1 MSITKENLQK
11 FSELWKTASESLSR
25 KEFVEAFK
33 AVTDLILRIQK
44 EMVDKNNRS
53 LVDFQSFVSDLAG
66 KLESSNE
73 VNLGGIKEKASKVMA
88 SVEKSLK
95 EQENGMNFIYDK
107 VRKIKEGKDG
117 YTPRKGI
124 DYFDGKNAD
133 EEKVIKNVLEKI
145 VLPEVEPEKLR
156 KKLESLQGE
165 DRLDKDAIRGLQDE
179 FKSLKEMIV
188 ANRNLGSAYRPR
200 LRDMWIIETPSGTID
215 GANLTFTLSTNYI
228 DNSLDI
234 IADGVHMR
242 ITRDYTLSG
251 RTLTMI
257 VAPQLTLDAHY
268 QKL

>member
-1 MSITKENLQK
+1 
-11 FSELWKTASESLSR
+11 
-25 KEFVEAFK
+25 
-33 AVTDLILRIQK
+33 
-44 EMVDKNNRS
+44 
-53 LVDFQSFVSDLAG
+53 
-66 KLESSNE
+66 
-73 VNLGGIKEKASKVMA
+73 
-88 SVEKSLK
+88 
-95 EQENGMNFIYDK
+95 MNFIYDK
-107 VRKIKEGKDG
+107 VRRSKEGKDG

-156 KKLESLQGE
+156 EKLESLKGE
-165 DRLDKDAIRGLQDE
+165 DRLDKDAIRGLQEE
-179 FKSLKEMIV
+179 FRALREQIV
-188 ANRNLGSAYRPR
+188 ASRRLGAGPR
-200 LRDMWIIETPSGTID
+200 QRDMWIIETPSGTLD

-228 DNSLDI
+228 DNSLTI

-257 VAPQLTLDAHY
+257 VAPILTLDAHY